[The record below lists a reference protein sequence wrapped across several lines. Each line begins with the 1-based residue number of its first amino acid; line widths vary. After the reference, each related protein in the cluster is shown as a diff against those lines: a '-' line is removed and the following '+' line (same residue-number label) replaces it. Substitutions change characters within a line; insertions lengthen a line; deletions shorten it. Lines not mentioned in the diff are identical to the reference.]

1 MTTNT
6 KFKRLSEP
14 INIGKVR
21 LKNRM
26 MKNGTGLFWD
36 DPATGGFMNDRCIA
50 YFEALAKGGPGLI
63 VAATSPLQEGPL
75 PGFRI
80 TSDEYIPGYKK
91 LAKAIHKYDC
101 PAFLQLFHLGG
112 MSPLFSKA
120 PPGISASSIPKNE
133 SPRPYFEVAREIT
146 IPEIHD
152 VIERFAQAAERTKK
166 AGFDGTELN
175 AACNHLLN
183 SFLSRAW
190 NKRQDEYGCQTRETR
205 ARIVI
210 EIIKEIKRLNG
221 KDWPI
226 IALING
232 MEVDLKDGITI
243 EESKQFATMFEEAG
257 ADAIEIR
264 AEYYTWTK
272 DVSRRESTHFPD
284 MYFYPEHPSPLDECV
299 EGRGEGAGAN
309 VPMAAA
315 IKKAVSV
322 PVIVMGKLDWK
333 IGEKAIRKGKVDII
347 SMNRRLFAD
356 PELPKK
362 VLEGRIKDI
371 NPCTSCMTCFNLG
384 EHFQPVACRV
394 NPSFGHEREYEIRP
408 AKKKKKV
415 MIIGGGPAGM
425 EAARVAALRG
435 HEVLLYE
442 KENKLGGSL
451 PLAAMI
457 KGRDREDIVGF
468 IRYLQRQVKK
478 GSVTITQG
486 EEVTSHIVE
495 DINPDVLIL
504 AVGGNHTIPD
514 IPGINGSN
522 VLTGIKLHRRLKFY
536 LKFAG
541 PELLRKLSTI
551 WLPSIGKNV
560 VILGGRLHG
569 CQTAEFLLKRG
580 RKVTIV
586 DTGTEKEIGDG
597 LIEVFLKPYLLY
609 WLVDKGVEII
619 TEATYKEINKKGL
632 VIRMKEGRE
641 RTITADTIITALPLA
656 PNTAFVD
663 SMRGKAKEVYAI
675 GDAKEP
681 RLIIDA
687 MADGA
692 RIAREI

>member
-1 MTTNT
+1 MPTRT
-6 KFKRLSEP
+6 KFKNLAQP
-14 INIGKVR
+14 IKIGKIP

-36 DPATGGFMNDRCIA
+36 DPTTGGFMNDRNIA
-50 YFEALAKGGPGLI
+50 FFEALAKGGVGLV
-63 VAATSPLQEGPL
+63 VAATGPLQEGPL
-75 PGFRI
+75 PGFKI
-80 TSDEYIPGYKK
+80 ISDEYIPGYRK
-91 LAKAIHKYDC
+91 LADAIHKYDC

-112 MSPLFSKA
+112 MSPLFFKA
-120 PPGISASSIPKNE
+120 PPGVSASSIPKNK

-146 IPEIHD
+146 IPEIHE
-152 VIERFAQAAERTKK
+152 VVERFAKAAERTKK

-175 AACNHLLN
+175 GACNHLLN

-190 NKRQDEYGCQTRETR
+190 NKRKDDYGCQSLETR

-210 EIIKEIKRLNG
+210 EIIREIKRLNG

-226 IALING
+226 IALMNG

-243 EESKQFATMFEEAG
+243 EESRQFAKMFEEAG

-272 DVSRRESTHFPD
+272 DVSRRDSTHFPD
-284 MYFYPEHPSPLDECV
+284 MYFYPESPSPLDDCV
-299 EGRGEGAGAN
+299 EGKGEGAGAN
-309 VPMAAA
+309 LPMAAA
-315 IKKAVSV
+315 IKKVVSV
-322 PVIVMGKLDWK
+322 PVIVMGKMDWR

-362 VLEGRIKDI
+362 VLEDRIEDI

-394 NPSFGHEREYEIRP
+394 NPAFGHEREYEIRA

-435 HEVLLYE
+435 HEVLLYD
-442 KENKLGGSL
+442 KESKLGGSL

-457 KGRDREDIVGF
+457 KGRKREDLVGF
-468 IRYLQRQVKK
+468 IRYLRTQVTKL
-478 GSVTITQG
+478 GVTIKRG
-486 EEVTSHIVE
+486 KEVTPHTVE
-495 DINPDVLIL
+495 DINPDVLII
-504 AVGGNHTIPD
+504 AVGGKHNIPD
-514 IPGINGSN
+514 IPGINRSN
-522 VLTGIKLHRRLKFY
+522 VLTGMELHRRLKFY

-541 PELLRKLSTI
+541 PELLRKLSSI

-560 VILGGRLHG
+560 IIMGGRLHG
-569 CQTAEFLLKRG
+569 CQTAEFLVKRG

-586 DTGTEKEIGDG
+586 DTGTEKEIGEG

-609 WLVDKGVEII
+609 WLADKGVEII
-619 TEATYKEINKKGL
+619 TEAQYEEISKKGL
-632 VIRMKEGRE
+632 VITTKKEGK
-641 RTITADTIITALPLA
+641 RTINANTIITALPLE
-656 PNTAFVD
+656 PNTEFVN
-663 SMRGKAKEVYAI
+663 SMQGKAKEVYAI
-675 GDAKEP
+675 GDAKKP
-681 RLIIDA
+681 HLIIDA

-692 RIAREI
+692 RIGREI

>member
-1 MTTNT
+1 MTTST

-14 INIGKVR
+14 TYIGKVR

-36 DPATGGFMNDRCIA
+36 DPKTGGFMNDRYIA
-50 YFEALAKGGPGLI
+50 YFEALAKGGAGL
-63 VAATSPLQEGPL
+63 VVSATSPLQEGPL

-80 TSDEYIPGYKK
+80 MSDDYIPGYRK
-91 LAKAIHKYDC
+91 LAKAIRKYDC

-112 MSPLFSKA
+112 MSPLFFKA
-120 PPGISASSIPKNE
+120 PPGVSASSIPKNE

-146 IPEIHD
+146 IPEIQE
-152 VIERFAQAAERTKK
+152 VVEKFAKAAERTKK

-175 AACNHLLN
+175 GGCNHLLN

-190 NKRQDEYGCQTRETR
+190 NKRQDEYGCQTMETR
-205 ARIVI
+205 ARIVV

-226 IALING
+226 IALMNG

-243 EESKQFATMFEEAG
+243 EESKQFAKMFEEAG

-272 DVSRRESTHFPD
+272 DVKRRDSTHFPD

-299 EGRGEGAGAN
+299 EGKGEGAGAN
-309 VPMAAA
+309 LPMAAE

-322 PVIVMGKLDWK
+322 PVIVMGKMDWEM
-333 IGEKAIRKGKVDII
+333 GEKAIRKGKVDII

-362 VLEGRIKDI
+362 VLEGRIEDI

-394 NPSFGHEREYEIRP
+394 NPSFGHEREYEIKP

-435 HEVLLYE
+435 HEVILYD
-442 KENKLGGSL
+442 KESKLGGSL
-451 PLAAMI
+451 PVAAMI
-457 KGRDREDIVGF
+457 KGREREDLVGF
-468 IRYLQRQVKK
+468 IRYLKRQVNKL
-478 GSVTITQG
+478 GVTIKLG
-486 EEVTSHIVE
+486 KEVSPQIVE

-504 AVGGNHTIPD
+504 AAGGKHNIPD

-522 VLTGIKLHRRLKFY
+522 VLTGMELHRRLKFY

-541 PELLRKLSTI
+541 PELLRKLSSI
-551 WLPSIGKNV
+551 WLPFIGKNV
-560 VILGGRLHG
+560 IIMGGRLHG
-569 CQTAEFLLKRG
+569 CQTAEFLVKRG

-609 WLVDKGVEII
+609 WLADKGVEII
-619 TEATYKEINKKGL
+619 TEAKYKEINKKGL
-632 VIRMKEGRE
+632 IITTKEGNE
-641 RTITADTIITALPLA
+641 RTIKVNTIVTALPLE
-656 PNTAFVD
+656 PNTELVN
-663 SMRGKAKEVYAI
+663 SMQRKAKEVYAI

-681 RLIIDA
+681 HLIIDA

-692 RIAREI
+692 RIGREI

>member
-1 MTTNT
+1 MSAS
-6 KFKRLSEP
+6 KFKKLAEP
-14 INIGKVR
+14 IYIGKVR

-36 DPATGGFMNDRCIA
+36 DPTTGGFMNDRNIA
-50 YFEALAKGGPGLI
+50 FFEALAKGGVGLV
-63 VAATSPLQEGPL
+63 VAATSPLQEGSL

-80 TSDEYIPGYKK
+80 ISDEYIPGYRK
-91 LAKAIHKYDC
+91 LADAIHKYDC

-112 MSPLFSKA
+112 MSPLFFKA
-120 PPGISASSIPKNE
+120 PPGVSASSIPKNK

-146 IPEIHD
+146 ISEIHE
-152 VIERFAQAAERTKK
+152 VIERFAKAAERTKK

-175 AACNHLLN
+175 GACNHLLN

-190 NKRQDEYGCQTRETR
+190 NKRQDEYGCQSMETR
-205 ARIVI
+205 ARIFI

-226 IALING
+226 IALMNG

-243 EESKQFATMFEEAG
+243 EESKQFAKMFEQAG

-264 AEYYTWTK
+264 AEYYTWVNDDK
-272 DVSRRESTHFPD
+272 RRDSTHFPD
-284 MYFYPEHPSPLDECV
+284 VYFYPEHPSSLDDLV
-299 EGRGEGAGAN
+299 ERRGEGAGAN
-309 VPMAAA
+309 LLMAAE

-322 PVIVMGKLDWK
+322 PVIVMGKMDWK

-362 VLEGRIKDI
+362 VLEGRIEDI
-371 NPCTSCMTCFNLG
+371 NPCTSCMTCFNFG

-394 NPSFGHEREYEIRP
+394 NPAFGHEREYEIRA

-425 EAARVAALRG
+425 EAAKVAALRG
-435 HEVLLYE
+435 HEVLLYD
-442 KENKLGGSL
+442 KESKLGGSL

-457 KGRDREDIVGF
+457 KGRKREDLVGF
-468 IRYLQRQVKK
+468 IRYLKRQVNKL
-478 GSVTITQG
+478 GVTIKRGKEITPQ
-486 EEVTSHIVE
+486 TVE
-495 DINPDVLIL
+495 DINPDVLII
-504 AVGGNHTIPD
+504 AVGGKHNIPD
-514 IPGINGSN
+514 IPGINRSN
-522 VLTGIKLHRRLKFY
+522 VLTGMELHRRLKFF
-536 LKFAG
+536 LKFSG
-541 PELLRKLSTI
+541 PELLRTLSAI

-560 VILGGRLHG
+560 VIMGGRLHG
-569 CQTAEFLLKRG
+569 CQTAEFLVKRG

-586 DTGTEKEIGDG
+586 DTGTKAEIGEG
-597 LIEVFLKPYLLY
+597 LIEVFLRPYLLY
-609 WLVDKGVEII
+609 WLADKGVEII
-619 TEATYKEINKKGL
+619 TQAKYKEINQKGL
-632 VIRMKEGRE
+632 VIVTKEGKL
-641 RTITADTIITALPLA
+641 RTIKANTIVTALPLE
-656 PNTAFVD
+656 PNTEFVN
-663 SMRGKAKEVYAI
+663 SMQGKAKEVYAI

-687 MADGA
+687 MTDGA